1 MRKLTI
7 VFHHAGGGH
16 QSAADALKATLAGQE
31 HPWDVSLLDIQE
43 LLDPLDLLRRA
54 TGLRIQDTYNL
65 ILRKGWT
72 RFTPQLLVILQGTIR
87 LYHSPI
93 VRALRAYWAQH
104 PADLVLS
111 VIPHFNREIAESL
124 RPVGIRTPRE
134 IPIWPSQAG
143 RDALKAQPSA
153 AKAASMAGANGT
165 AEAVPYPKLSGN
177 EPNQRILNSRTLGTE
192 TAITKPPF
200 VTLITD
206 LADYP
211 PHFWIE
217 PESEYII
224 VGSER
229 ARQQALT
236 IGHPADHIFQTSGMI
251 LKPRFYEK
259 TTVDRVAER
268 TRLGLEPDCPTGIV
282 LFGGYGSKVMVDITR
297 KLNEAGGGVQIILIC
312 GHNQKLAAELKNLR
326 TRKPVLVVGFAQNVE
341 YYMALADFFIGKPG
355 PGSISEA
362 LQFHLPV
369 IVECNS
375 KTLPQERYNAEWV
388 TEKGFGIVVPSFK
401 NIAPAVQR
409 LLESATFNAF
419 RMKANEYSNRALF
432 EVPIILE
439 ECAPHTAATIQP
451 QAAVLI

>member
-1 MRKLTI
+1 LRKLTI

-16 QSAADALKATLAGQE
+16 RSAAEALKATLSSQE
-31 HPWDVSLLDIQE
+31 HPWDVSVLDIQE
-43 LLDPLDLLRRA
+43 LLDPLDVVRRA
-54 TGLRIQDTYNL
+54 TGLRIQDTYNV

-72 RFTPQLLVILQGTIR
+72 RFTPQLLVVLQGTIR
-87 LYHSPI
+87 LYHSSI
-93 VRALRAYWAQH
+93 VKLLRNNWAEH

-124 RPVGIRTPRE
+124 RSVDIKT
-134 IPIWPSQAG
+134 AG
-143 RDALKAQPSA
+143 T
-153 AKAASMAGANGT
+153 GT
-165 AEAVPYPKLSGN
+165 
-177 EPNQRILNSRTLGTE
+177 
-192 TAITKPPF
+192 PF

-224 VGSER
+224 VGTER
-229 ARQQALT
+229 ARQQALAM
-236 IGHPADHIFQTSGMI
+236 GHPADHVFLTSGMI
-251 LKPRFYEK
+251 LKPKFYEK
-259 TTVDRVAER
+259 TTVDRAAER
-268 TRLGLEPDCPTGIV
+268 KRLGLEPDCPTGIV
-282 LFGGYGSKVMVDITR
+282 LFGGHGSQVMVDITK
-297 KLNEAGGGVQIILIC
+297 KLNEAGSGVQLILIC
-312 GHNQKLAAELKNLR
+312 GHNEKLAAQLKGLR
-326 TRKPVLVVGFAQNVE
+326 TRKPIAVVGFAQNVE

-388 TEKGFGIVVPSFK
+388 TEKGYGIVVPSFK
-401 NIAPAVQR
+401 KIAPAVQR
-409 LLESATFNAF
+409 LLQSATFDEF
-419 RMKANEYSNRALF
+419 RRKVSEYCNRALF

-439 ECAPHTAATIQP
+439 QCAEYTQAPTQSE
-451 QAAVLI
+451 AAV

>member
-16 QSAADALKATLAGQE
+16 QSAADALKATLSSQE

-72 RFTPQLLVILQGTIR
+72 RFTPQLLVVLQGTIR

-93 VRALRAYWAQH
+93 VKALRAYWAQH
-104 PADLVLS
+104 PADLALS
-111 VIPHFNREIAESL
+111 VIPHFNRAIAESL
-124 RPVGIRTPRE
+124 RPVGTRT
-134 IPIWPSQAG
+134 S
-143 RDALKAQPSA
+143 
-153 AKAASMAGANGT
+153 GT
-165 AEAVPYPKLSGN
+165 K
-177 EPNQRILNSRTLGTE
+177 T
-192 TAITKPPF
+192 PF

-224 VGSER
+224 AGTER

-236 IGHPADHIFQTSGMI
+236 MGHAADHIFQTSGMI

-259 TTVDRVAER
+259 TAVDRVAER
-268 TRLGLEPDCPTGIV
+268 ERLGLETDCPTGIV
-282 LFGGYGSKVMVDITR
+282 LFGGHGSQVMADITR
-297 KLNEAGGGVQIILIC
+297 KLNEAASGVQLILIC
-312 GHNQKLAAELKNLR
+312 GHNEKLAAELKNLQ
-326 TRKPVLVVGFAQNVE
+326 TGKPILVVGFAQNVE

-375 KTLPQERYNAEWV
+375 RTLPQERYNAEWI
-388 TEKGFGIVVPSFK
+388 TENGYGIVVPSFK
-401 NIAPAVQR
+401 KIAPAVQR
-409 LLESATFNAF
+409 LLQNATFNEF
-419 RMKANEYSNRALF
+419 RRKANEYSNRALF
-432 EVPIILE
+432 EVPVILE
-439 ECAPHTAATIQP
+439 QCAGHTAAATQF
-451 QAAVLI
+451 QAAV

>member
-16 QSAADALKATLAGQE
+16 QSAAEALKTILSAQE
-31 HPWDVSLLDIQE
+31 QPWEVSLLDIQE
-43 LLDPLDLLRRA
+43 LLDPLDLIRRA

-72 RFTPQLLVILQGTIR
+72 RFTPALLLILQGTIR
-87 LYHSPI
+87 LYHAPI
-93 VRALRAYWAQH
+93 VKALQAYWAQH

-111 VIPHFNREIAESL
+111 VIPHFNREIADSL
-124 RPVGIRTPRE
+124 RT
-134 IPIWPSQAG
+134 
-143 RDALKAQPSA
+143 DD
-153 AKAASMAGANGT
+153 
-165 AEAVPYPKLSGN
+165 
-177 EPNQRILNSRTLGTE
+177 
-192 TAITKPPF
+192 TKTPF

-217 PESEYII
+217 RESEYII
-224 VGSER
+224 AGTER

-236 IGHPADHIFQTSGMI
+236 VGHPAGHIFQTSGMI

-268 TRLGLEPDCPTGIV
+268 KRLGLEPDCPTGIV
-282 LFGGYGSKVMVDITR
+282 LFGGHGSQVMVDIAR
-297 KLNEAGGGVQIILIC
+297 KLNEAGSGVQLILIC
-312 GHNQKLAAELKNLR
+312 GHNQKLAAELKKLQ
-326 TRKPVLVVGFAQNVE
+326 TSKPILVVGFTQNVE
-341 YYMALADFFIGKPG
+341 YYMALADFFMGKPG

-375 KTLPQERYNAEWV
+375 RTLPQERYNAEWV
-388 TEKGFGIVVPSFK
+388 TENGFGIVVPSFK
-401 NIAPAVQR
+401 EIASAVER
-409 LLESATFNAF
+409 LLQSATFNEF
-419 RMKANEYSNRALF
+419 RRKADQYSNRALF
-432 EVPIILE
+432 EVPVILE
-439 ECAPHTAATIQP
+439 QCAAHTAALTQP
-451 QAAVLI
+451 QAAVEF

>member
-72 RFTPQLLVILQGTIR
+72 RFTPQLLVVLQGTIR

-93 VRALRAYWAQH
+93 VKALRAYWAQH
-104 PADLVLS
+104 PADLALS
-111 VIPHFNREIAESL
+111 VIPHFNRAIAESL
-124 RPVGIRTPRE
+124 RPVGTRT
-134 IPIWPSQAG
+134 S
-143 RDALKAQPSA
+143 S
-153 AKAASMAGANGT
+153 
-165 AEAVPYPKLSGN
+165 
-177 EPNQRILNSRTLGTE
+177 
-192 TAITKPPF
+192 TKTPF

-224 VGSER
+224 AGTER

-236 IGHPADHIFQTSGMI
+236 MGHAADHIFQTSGMI

-259 TTVDRVAER
+259 TAVDRVAER
-268 TRLGLEPDCPTGIV
+268 ERLGLETDCPTGIV
-282 LFGGYGSKVMVDITR
+282 LFGGHGSQVMADITR
-297 KLNEAGGGVQIILIC
+297 KLNETASGVQLILIC
-312 GHNQKLAAELKNLR
+312 GHNEKLAAELKTLQ
-326 TRKPVLVVGFAQNVE
+326 TGKPILVVGFAQNVE

-375 KTLPQERYNAEWV
+375 RTLPQERYNAEWI
-388 TEKGFGIVVPSFK
+388 TENGYGIVVPSFK
-401 NIAPAVQR
+401 KIAPAVQR
-409 LLESATFNAF
+409 LLQNATFNEF
-419 RMKANEYSNRALF
+419 RRKANEYSNRALF
-432 EVPIILE
+432 EVPVILE
-439 ECAPHTAATIQP
+439 QCAGHTAAATQF
-451 QAAVLI
+451 QAAV

>member
-7 VFHHAGGGH
+7 VYHHAGGGH
-16 QSAADALKATLAGQE
+16 QSAAQALKATLSTQQN
-31 HPWDVSLLDIQE
+31 PWDVILLDIQE
-43 LLDPLDLLRRA
+43 LLDPLDLIRRA

-72 RFTPQLLVILQGTIR
+72 RFTPQLLVVLQRTIR

-93 VRALRAYWAQH
+93 VKALRTYWAEH

-111 VIPHFNREIAESL
+111 VIPHFNREIADSL
-124 RPVGIRTPRE
+124 TDGSKT
-134 IPIWPSQAG
+134 
-143 RDALKAQPSA
+143 
-153 AKAASMAGANGT
+153 
-165 AEAVPYPKLSGN
+165 
-177 EPNQRILNSRTLGTE
+177 
-192 TAITKPPF
+192 PF

-217 PESEYII
+217 RESEYII
-224 VGSER
+224 AGTER

-236 IGHPADHIFQTSGMI
+236 IGHAADHIFQTSGMI
-251 LKPRFYEK
+251 LKPKFYEK
-259 TTVDRVAER
+259 TIVDVVAER
-268 TRLGLEPDCPTGIV
+268 KRLGLEPDCPTGIV
-282 LFGGYGSKVMVDITR
+282 LFGGHGSQVMVDITR
-297 KLNEAGGGVQIILIC
+297 NLNQAGSGVQLILIC
-312 GHNQKLAAELKNLR
+312 GHNQKLAAKLKTLP
-326 TRKPVLVVGFAQNVE
+326 TRKPIAVVGFAQNVE

-388 TEKGFGIVVPSFK
+388 TENGYGIVVPSFK
-401 NIAPAVQR
+401 QIAPAVQR
-409 LLESATFNAF
+409 LLQSTTFDEF
-419 RMKANEYSNRALF
+419 RRKANAYSNRALF
-432 EVPIILE
+432 EVPTILE
-439 ECAPHTAATIQP
+439 QCVQRTAATAQS
-451 QAAVLI
+451 QAV

>member
-1 MRKLTI
+1 VRRLTI

-16 QSAADALKATLAGQE
+16 QSAAEALKDTLTQQE
-31 HPWDVSLLDIQE
+31 HPWEVTLLDIQE
-43 LLDPLDLLRRA
+43 LLDPLDLIRRA

-72 RFTPQLLVILQGTIR
+72 RFTPQLLVLLQGTIR

-93 VRALRAYWAQH
+93 VKALRAYWPQH

-111 VIPHFNREIAESL
+111 VIPHFNREIADSL
-124 RPVGIRTPRE
+124 RPVFTKTR
-134 IPIWPSQAG
+134 
-143 RDALKAQPSA
+143 
-153 AKAASMAGANGT
+153 GT
-165 AEAVPYPKLSGN
+165 ATP
-177 EPNQRILNSRTLGTE
+177 GTH
-192 TAITKPPF
+192 TPF

-217 PESEYII
+217 RESEYII
-224 VGSER
+224 VGTER
-229 ARQQALT
+229 ARQQALM
-236 IGHPADHIFQTSGMI
+236 IGHSADHIFQTSGMI

-268 TRLGLEPDCPTGIV
+268 TRLGMEPDCPTGIV
-282 LFGGYGSKVMVDITR
+282 LFGGHGSQVMVDIAK
-297 KLNEAGGGVQIILIC
+297 KLNEASSAVQLILIC
-312 GHNQKLAAELKNLR
+312 GHNQKLAAQLKSLQ
-326 TRKPVLVVGFAQNVE
+326 TRKPIVVVGFAQNVE

-388 TEKGFGIVVPSFK
+388 PENGYGIVVPSFK
-401 NIAPAVQR
+401 KIAPAVQR
-409 LLESATFNAF
+409 LLQRATYDEF
-419 RMKANEYSNRALF
+419 RRKANEYSNRALF
-432 EVPIILE
+432 EVPVILE
-439 ECAPHTAATIQP
+439 QCAERGATPSQSWV
-451 QAAVLI
+451 AV

>member
-1 MRKLTI
+1 MPGDPLRRLTI
-7 VFHHAGGGH
+7 IYHHAGGGH
-16 QSAADALKATLAGQE
+16 HSAADALKDTLAGQG
-31 HPWDVSLLDIQE
+31 HSWDVSLLDLQE

-54 TGLRIQDTYNL
+54 TGMRIQDTYNL
-65 ILRKGWT
+65 ILRRGWT
-72 RFTPQLLVILQGTIR
+72 RFTPQLLVVLLGTIR

-111 VIPHFNREIAESL
+111 VIPHFNRAIADSL
-124 RPVGIRTPRE
+124 RNDG
-134 IPIWPSQAG
+134 
-143 RDALKAQPSA
+143 
-153 AKAASMAGANGT
+153 
-165 AEAVPYPKLSGN
+165 
-177 EPNQRILNSRTLGTE
+177 SRT
-192 TAITKPPF
+192 PF

-224 VGSER
+224 AGTER

-236 IGHPADHIFQTSGMI
+236 MGHPAGHVFQTSGMI

-259 TTVDRVAER
+259 TTVDRVSER
-268 TRLGLEPDCPTGIV
+268 QRLGLEPDCPTGIV
-282 LFGGYGSKVMVDITR
+282 LFGGHGSHVMVDITR
-297 KLNEAGGGVQIILIC
+297 KLDEAGSGVQLILIC
-312 GHNQKLAAELKNLR
+312 GHNQKLAAELKNLQ
-326 TRKPVLVVGFAQNVE
+326 TRKPILVVGFTQNVD

-375 KTLPQERYNAEWV
+375 RTMPQERYNAEWV
-388 TEKGFGIVVPSFK
+388 TENGFGIVVRSFRE
-401 NIAPAVQR
+401 IAPAVQG
-409 LLESATFNAF
+409 LLQSAAFNEF
-419 RMKANEYSNRALF
+419 RRKANEYSNRALF
-432 EVPIILE
+432 EVPAILE
-439 ECAPHTAATIQP
+439 KCAQHTDAPAQS
-451 QAAVLI
+451 QAVV

>member
-16 QSAADALKATLAGQE
+16 QSAAEALKATLSSQE
-31 HPWDVSLLDIQE
+31 NPWDVTLLDIQE
-43 LLDPLDLLRRA
+43 LLDPLDLIRRA

-72 RFTPQLLVILQGTIR
+72 RFTPQLLVVLLGTIR

-93 VRALRAYWAQH
+93 VKALRAYWAEH

-124 RPVGIRTPRE
+124 R
-134 IPIWPSQAG
+134 S
-143 RDALKAQPSA
+143 DD
-153 AKAASMAGANGT
+153 
-165 AEAVPYPKLSGN
+165 
-177 EPNQRILNSRTLGTE
+177 SRT
-192 TAITKPPF
+192 PF

-217 PESEYII
+217 RESEYII
-224 VGSER
+224 AGTER

-236 IGHPADHIFQTSGMI
+236 IGHAADHIFRTSGMI

-268 TRLGLEPDCPTGIV
+268 KRLGLEPDCPTGIV
-282 LFGGYGSKVMVDITR
+282 LFGGHGSQVMVDITK
-297 KLNEAGGGVQIILIC
+297 KLNEAGSGVQLILIC
-312 GHNQKLAAELKNLR
+312 GHNEKLAAQLKTLP
-326 TRKPVLVVGFAQNVE
+326 TRKPIAVVGFAQNVE

-362 LQFHLPV
+362 LQIHLPV

-388 TEKGFGIVVPSFK
+388 TENGYGVVVPSFK
-401 NIAPAVQR
+401 QIAPAVRR
-409 LLESATFNAF
+409 LLQPVTFDEF
-419 RMKANEYSNRALF
+419 HRKAGEYSNRALF
-432 EVPIILE
+432 EVPLILE
-439 ECAPHTAATIQP
+439 QCAQHTPATAQS
-451 QAAVLI
+451 QAV